1 MTNWLDDPLTSVAL
15 AILLAGI
22 GLLLIALH
30 QRSRPAALRERL
42 LPGSQR
48 SSPALGAAQVN
59 DILRQQGMQLPPRL
73 QALLLPVA
81 RVGETLAGT
90 DQDRQKLRRLLS
102 MAGLRNREA
111 LGLLLAGKYA
121 LGLLLAGIV
130 LFGVLEPGSRLGLNG
145 LAGGL
150 IALFVGTTLPEVW
163 LKLRSAQRGERL
175 ERSLPDGLDLMV
187 ICAEAGL
194 PLGRVLQVVSKEL
207 TLSAP
212 ELADELRY
220 TYAEL
225 QILSDRPRAL
235 LNLAER
241 TGAKGIESM
250 VATLIQAE
258 RYGTPLSQALRTI
271 SEESRK
277 TLILTLE
284 ERAGKLPAQLSVP
297 LMTLILPPIVA
308 MMGAPAMVRIVR
320 LLSQ

>member
-1 MTNWLDDPLTSVAL
+1 MSTLLDNPLAASAL
-15 AILLAGI
+15 AILLAGV
-22 GLLLIALH
+22 GLLLIGLH
-30 QRSRPAALRERL
+30 QRSKLAPLRQRLRPDTPQASAPVR
-42 LPGSQR
+42 QD
-48 SSPALGAAQVN
+48 
-59 DILRQQGMQLPPRL
+59 DILRGQGLQLPARL
-73 QALLLPVA
+73 QALLLPTA
-81 RVGETLAGT
+81 RFGEGLAGT
-90 DQDRQKLRRLLS
+90 DNDRQKLRRLLS
-102 MAGLRNREA
+102 MAGLRNPEA
-111 LGLLLAGKYA
+111 LGLLMVGKYA
-121 LGLLLAGIV
+121 LGLLLAMGV
-130 LFGVLEPGSRLGLNG
+130 LFGVLEPGSRLGMNG

-150 IALFVGTTLPEVW
+150 MALFAGTTAPELW
-163 LKLRSAQRGERL
+163 LKMRSAKRGERL
-175 ERSLPDGLDLMV
+175 SRSLPDGLDLMV

-207 TLSAP
+207 ALSAP

-241 TGAKGIESM
+241 TGVSGIESM

-277 TLILTLE
+277 TLILNLE

-308 MMGAPAMVRIVR
+308 MMGAPAMVRVIR

>member
-1 MTNWLDDPLTSVAL
+1 MSTLLDNPLAASAL
-15 AILLAGI
+15 AILLAGV
-22 GLLLIALH
+22 GLLLIGLH
-30 QRSRPAALRERL
+30 QRSKLAPLRQRLRPDTTQASAPIR
-42 LPGSQR
+42 QD
-48 SSPALGAAQVN
+48 
-59 DILRQQGMQLPPRL
+59 DILRDQGLQLPARL
-73 QALLLPVA
+73 QALLLPTA
-81 RVGETLAGT
+81 RFGEGLAGT
-90 DQDRQKLRRLLS
+90 DNDRQKLRRLLS
-102 MAGLRNREA
+102 MAGFRNPEA
-111 LGLLLAGKYA
+111 LGLLMVGKYA
-121 LGLLLAGIV
+121 LGLLLAMVV
-130 LFGVLEPGSRLGLNG
+130 LFGVLEPGSRLGMNG

-150 IALFVGTTLPEVW
+150 MALFAGTTAPELW
-163 LKLRSAQRGERL
+163 LKMRSTKRGERL
-175 ERSLPDGLDLMV
+175 SRSLPDGLDLMV

-207 TLSAP
+207 ALSAP

-241 TGAKGIESM
+241 TGVSGIESM

-277 TLILTLE
+277 TLILNLE

-308 MMGAPAMVRIVR
+308 MMGAPAMVRVIR

>member
-1 MTNWLDDPLTSVAL
+1 MSTLLDNSLAASAL
-15 AILLAGI
+15 AIMLAGV
-22 GLLLIALH
+22 GLLLIGLH
-30 QRSRPAALRERL
+30 QRSKLAPLRQRLRPDTTQASAPVR
-42 LPGSQR
+42 QD
-48 SSPALGAAQVN
+48 N
-59 DILRQQGMQLPPRL
+59 ILRGQGLQLPPRL
-73 QALLLPVA
+73 QALLLPTA
-81 RVGETLAGT
+81 RFGEGLAGS
-90 DQDRQKLRRLLS
+90 DNDRQKLRRLLS
-102 MAGLRNREA
+102 MAGFRSPEA
-111 LGLLLAGKYA
+111 LGLLMVGKYA
-121 LGLLLAGIV
+121 LGLLLAMVV
-130 LFGVLEPGSRLGLNG
+130 LFGVLEPGSRLGMNG

-150 IALFVGTTLPEVW
+150 MALFAGSTAPELW
-163 LKLRSAQRGERL
+163 LKMRSAKRGERL
-175 ERSLPDGLDLMV
+175 SRSLPDGLDLMV

-207 TLSAP
+207 ALSAP

-241 TGAKGIESM
+241 TGVSGIESM
-250 VATLIQAE
+250 VAILIQAE

-277 TLILTLE
+277 TLILNLE

-308 MMGAPAMVRIVR
+308 MMGAPAMVRVIR

>member
-1 MTNWLDDPLTSVAL
+1 MSALFDDPLVISAL
-15 AILLAGI
+15 AILMAGI
-22 GLLLIALH
+22 GLLLIGMH
-30 QRSRPAALRERL
+30 QRSMLAPLRQRLGTDTPAAT
-42 LPGSQR
+42 
-48 SSPALGAAQVN
+48 SSVRQD
-59 DILRQQGMQLPPRL
+59 DILRGQGLKLPPRL
-73 QALLLPVA
+73 QALIVPMA
-81 RVGETLAGT
+81 RFGEGLAGT
-90 DQDRQKLRRLLS
+90 DNDRQKLRRLLI
-102 MAGLRNREA
+102 MAGFRSQEA
-111 LGLLLAGKYA
+111 LGLLMIAKYA
-121 LGLLLAGIV
+121 LGLLLAMIM
-130 LFGVLEPGSRLGLNG
+130 LFGVLDPGSRLGMNG

-150 IALFVGTTLPEVW
+150 LALFAGTTAPELW
-163 LKLRSAQRGERL
+163 LKMRSAKRGERL
-175 ERSLPDGLDLMV
+175 SRSLPDGLDLMV

-207 TLSAP
+207 ALSAP

-241 TGAKGIESM
+241 TGVSGIESM

-277 TLILTLE
+277 TLILNLE

-308 MMGAPAMVRIVR
+308 MMGAPAMVRVIR

>member
-1 MTNWLDDPLTSVAL
+1 MSALLDNPLAASAL
-15 AILLAGI
+15 AILLAGV
-22 GLLLIALH
+22 GLLLIGLH
-30 QRSRPAALRERL
+30 QRSKLAPLRQRLRPDTTQASAPVR
-42 LPGSQR
+42 QD
-48 SSPALGAAQVN
+48 
-59 DILRQQGMQLPPRL
+59 DILRGQGLQLPARL
-73 QALLLPVA
+73 QALLLPTA
-81 RVGETLAGT
+81 RFGEGLAGT
-90 DQDRQKLRRLLS
+90 DNDRQKLRRLLS
-102 MAGLRNREA
+102 MAGLRNPEA
-111 LGLLLAGKYA
+111 LGLLMVGKYA
-121 LGLLLAGIV
+121 LGLLLAMVV
-130 LFGVLEPGSRLGLNG
+130 LFGVLEPGSRLGMNG

-150 IALFVGTTLPEVW
+150 MALFAGTTAPELW
-163 LKLRSAQRGERL
+163 LKMRSAKRGERL
-175 ERSLPDGLDLMV
+175 SRSLPDGLDLMV

-207 TLSAP
+207 ALSAP

-241 TGAKGIESM
+241 TGVSGIESM

-277 TLILTLE
+277 TLILNLE

-308 MMGAPAMVRIVR
+308 MMGAPAMVRVIR

>member
-1 MTNWLDDPLTSVAL
+1 MNALFDDPLAASAL

-22 GLLLIALH
+22 GLLLIGLH
-30 QRSRPAALRERL
+30 HRRQLAPLRQR
-42 LPGSQR
+42 
-48 SSPALGAAQVN
+48 LGVDAPTITNSVRQD
-59 DILRQQGMQLPPRL
+59 DILRGQGLQLPPRL
-73 QALLLPVA
+73 QAVLLPTA
-81 RVGETLAGT
+81 RFGETLAGT
-90 DQDRQKLRRLLS
+90 DNDRQKLRRLLI
-102 MAGLRNREA
+102 MAGFRSQEA
-111 LGLLLAGKYA
+111 LGLLMVGKYA
-121 LGLLLAGIV
+121 LGLLLALVV
-130 LFGVLEPGSRLGLNG
+130 LFGVLEPGSRLGMNG

-150 IALFVGTTLPEVW
+150 LALFAGTTAPELW
-163 LKLRSAQRGERL
+163 LKMRSAKRGERL
-175 ERSLPDGLDLMV
+175 SRSLPDGLDLMV

-207 TLSAP
+207 ALSAP

-241 TGAKGIESM
+241 TGVSGIESM

-277 TLILTLE
+277 TLILNLE

-308 MMGAPAMVRIVR
+308 MMGAPAMVRVIR

>member
-1 MTNWLDDPLTSVAL
+1 MSALLDNPLAASAL
-15 AILLAGI
+15 AILLAGS
-22 GLLLIALH
+22 GLLLIGLH
-30 QRSRPAALRERL
+30 QRSKLAPLRQRLRPDTTQASAPVR
-42 LPGSQR
+42 QD
-48 SSPALGAAQVN
+48 
-59 DILRQQGMQLPPRL
+59 DILRGQGLQLPPRL
-73 QALLLPVA
+73 QALLLPTA
-81 RVGETLAGT
+81 RIGEGLAGT
-90 DQDRQKLRRLLS
+90 DNDRQKLRRLLS
-102 MAGLRNREA
+102 MAGFRSQQA
-111 LGLLLAGKYA
+111 LGLLMVGKYA
-121 LGLLLAGIV
+121 LGLLLAMVV
-130 LFGVLEPGSRLGLNG
+130 LFGVLEPGSRLGMNG

-150 IALFVGTTLPEVW
+150 MALFAGTTAPELW
-163 LKLRSAQRGERL
+163 LKMRSAKRGERL
-175 ERSLPDGLDLMV
+175 SRSLPDGLDLMV

-207 TLSAP
+207 ALSAP

-241 TGAKGIESM
+241 TGVSGIESM

-277 TLILTLE
+277 TLILNLE

-308 MMGAPAMVRIVR
+308 MMGAPAMVRVIR

>member
-1 MTNWLDDPLTSVAL
+1 MSALLDNPLAASAL
-15 AILLAGI
+15 AILLAGV
-22 GLLLIALH
+22 GLLLIGLH
-30 QRSRPAALRERL
+30 QRSKLAPLRQRLRPDTPQASAPVR
-42 LPGSQR
+42 QD
-48 SSPALGAAQVN
+48 
-59 DILRQQGMQLPPRL
+59 DILRGQGLQLPPRL
-73 QALLLPVA
+73 QALLLPTA
-81 RVGETLAGT
+81 RFGEGLAGT
-90 DQDRQKLRRLLS
+90 DNDRQKLRRLLS
-102 MAGLRNREA
+102 MAGLRNPEA
-111 LGLLLAGKYA
+111 LGLLMVGKYA
-121 LGLLLAGIV
+121 LGLLLAMVV
-130 LFGVLEPGSRLGLNG
+130 LFGVLEPGSRLGMNG

-150 IALFVGTTLPEVW
+150 MALFVGSTAPELW
-163 LKLRSAQRGERL
+163 LKMRSAKRGERL
-175 ERSLPDGLDLMV
+175 SRSLPDGLDLMV

-207 TLSAP
+207 ALSAP

-241 TGAKGIESM
+241 TGVSGIESM

-277 TLILTLE
+277 TLILNLE

-308 MMGAPAMVRIVR
+308 MMGAPAMVRVIR

>member
-1 MTNWLDDPLTSVAL
+1 MSALLDNPLAASAL
-15 AILLAGI
+15 AILLAGV
-22 GLLLIALH
+22 GLLLIGLH
-30 QRSRPAALRERL
+30 QRSKLAPLRQRLRPDTPQASAPVR
-42 LPGSQR
+42 QD
-48 SSPALGAAQVN
+48 
-59 DILRQQGMQLPPRL
+59 DILRGQGLQLPARL
-73 QALLLPVA
+73 QALLLPTA
-81 RVGETLAGT
+81 RFGEGLAGT
-90 DQDRQKLRRLLS
+90 DNDRQKLRRLLS
-102 MAGLRNREA
+102 MAGFRNPEA
-111 LGLLLAGKYA
+111 LGLLMVGKYA
-121 LGLLLAGIV
+121 LGLLLAMGV
-130 LFGVLEPGSRLGLNG
+130 LFGVLEPGSRLGMNG

-150 IALFVGTTLPEVW
+150 MALFAGTTAPELW
-163 LKLRSAQRGERL
+163 LKMRSAKRGERL
-175 ERSLPDGLDLMV
+175 SRSLPDGLDLMV

-207 TLSAP
+207 ALSAP

-241 TGAKGIESM
+241 TGVSGIESM

-277 TLILTLE
+277 TLILNLE

-308 MMGAPAMVRIVR
+308 MMGAPAMVRVIR

>member
-1 MTNWLDDPLTSVAL
+1 MSALLDNPLAASAL
-15 AILLAGI
+15 AILLAGV
-22 GLLLIALH
+22 GLLLIGLH
-30 QRSRPAALRERL
+30 QRSKLAPLRQRLRPDTPQASAPVR
-42 LPGSQR
+42 QD
-48 SSPALGAAQVN
+48 
-59 DILRQQGMQLPPRL
+59 DILRGQGLQLPPRL
-73 QALLLPVA
+73 QALLLPTA
-81 RVGETLAGT
+81 RFGEGLAGT
-90 DQDRQKLRRLLS
+90 DNDRQKLRRLLS
-102 MAGLRNREA
+102 MAGFRNPEA
-111 LGLLLAGKYA
+111 LGLLMVGKYA
-121 LGLLLAGIV
+121 LGLLLAMGV
-130 LFGVLEPGSRLGLNG
+130 LFGVLEPGSRLGMNG

-150 IALFVGTTLPEVW
+150 MALFAGTTAPELW
-163 LKLRSAQRGERL
+163 LKMRSAKRGERL
-175 ERSLPDGLDLMV
+175 SRSLPDGLDLMV

-207 TLSAP
+207 ALSAP

-241 TGAKGIESM
+241 TGVSGIESM

-277 TLILTLE
+277 TLILNLE

-308 MMGAPAMVRIVR
+308 MMGAPAMVRVIR

>member
-1 MTNWLDDPLTSVAL
+1 MSTLLDNPLAASAL
-15 AILLAGI
+15 AILLAGV
-22 GLLLIALH
+22 GLLLIGLH
-30 QRSRPAALRERL
+30 QRSKLAPLRQRLRPDTTQASAPVR
-42 LPGSQR
+42 QD
-48 SSPALGAAQVN
+48 
-59 DILRQQGMQLPPRL
+59 DILRGQGLQLPARL
-73 QALLLPVA
+73 QALLLPTA
-81 RVGETLAGT
+81 RFGEGLAGT
-90 DQDRQKLRRLLS
+90 DNDRQKLRRLLS
-102 MAGLRNREA
+102 MAGFRNPEA
-111 LGLLLAGKYA
+111 LGLLMVGKYA
-121 LGLLLAGIV
+121 LGLLLAMVV
-130 LFGVLEPGSRLGLNG
+130 LFGVLEPGSRLGMNG

-150 IALFVGTTLPEVW
+150 MALFAGTTAPELW
-163 LKLRSAQRGERL
+163 LKMRSAKRGERL
-175 ERSLPDGLDLMV
+175 SRSLPDGLDLMV

-207 TLSAP
+207 ALSAP

-241 TGAKGIESM
+241 TGVSGIESM

-277 TLILTLE
+277 TLILNLE

-308 MMGAPAMVRIVR
+308 MMGAPAMVRVIR

>member
-1 MTNWLDDPLTSVAL
+1 MSALLDNPLAASAL
-15 AILLAGI
+15 AILLAGV
-22 GLLLIALH
+22 GLLLIGLH
-30 QRSRPAALRERL
+30 QRSKLAPLRQRLRPDTPQASAPIR
-42 LPGSQR
+42 QD
-48 SSPALGAAQVN
+48 
-59 DILRQQGMQLPPRL
+59 DILRGQGLQLPARL
-73 QALLLPVA
+73 QALLLPTA
-81 RVGETLAGT
+81 RFGEGLAGT
-90 DQDRQKLRRLLS
+90 DNDRQKLRRLLS
-102 MAGLRNREA
+102 MAGFRNPEA
-111 LGLLLAGKYA
+111 LGLLMVGKYA
-121 LGLLLAGIV
+121 LGLLLAMVV
-130 LFGVLEPGSRLGLNG
+130 LFGVLEPGSRLGMNG

-150 IALFVGTTLPEVW
+150 MALFAGTTAPELW
-163 LKLRSAQRGERL
+163 LKMRSAKRGERL
-175 ERSLPDGLDLMV
+175 SRSLPDGLDLMV

-207 TLSAP
+207 ALSAP

-241 TGAKGIESM
+241 TGVSGIESM

-277 TLILTLE
+277 TLILNLE

-308 MMGAPAMVRIVR
+308 MMGAPAMVRVIR

>member
-1 MTNWLDDPLTSVAL
+1 MSALLDNPLAASAL
-15 AILLAGI
+15 AILLAGV
-22 GLLLIALH
+22 GLLLIGLH
-30 QRSRPAALRERL
+30 QRSKLAPLRQRLRPDTTQASAPVR
-42 LPGSQR
+42 QD
-48 SSPALGAAQVN
+48 
-59 DILRQQGMQLPPRL
+59 DILRGQGLQLPARL
-73 QALLLPVA
+73 QALLLPTA
-81 RVGETLAGT
+81 RFGEGLAGT
-90 DQDRQKLRRLLS
+90 DNDRQKLRRLLS
-102 MAGLRNREA
+102 MAGFRNPEA
-111 LGLLLAGKYA
+111 LGLLMVGKYA
-121 LGLLLAGIV
+121 LGLLLAMGV
-130 LFGVLEPGSRLGLNG
+130 LFGVLEPGSRLGMNG

-150 IALFVGTTLPEVW
+150 MALFAGTTAPELW
-163 LKLRSAQRGERL
+163 LKMRSAKRGERL
-175 ERSLPDGLDLMV
+175 SRSLPDGLDLMV

-207 TLSAP
+207 ALSAP

-241 TGAKGIESM
+241 TGVSGIESM

-277 TLILTLE
+277 TLILNLE

-308 MMGAPAMVRIVR
+308 MMGAPAMVRVIR

>member
-1 MTNWLDDPLTSVAL
+1 MSALLDNPLAASAL
-15 AILLAGI
+15 AILLVGV
-22 GLLLIALH
+22 GLLLIGLH
-30 QRSRPAALRERL
+30 QRSKLAPLRQRLRPDTPQASAPVR
-42 LPGSQR
+42 QD
-48 SSPALGAAQVN
+48 
-59 DILRQQGMQLPPRL
+59 DILRGQGLQLPPRL
-73 QALLLPVA
+73 QALLLPTA
-81 RVGETLAGT
+81 RFGEGLAGT
-90 DQDRQKLRRLLS
+90 DNDRQKLRRLLS
-102 MAGLRNREA
+102 MAGLRNPEA
-111 LGLLLAGKYA
+111 LGLLMVGKYA
-121 LGLLLAGIV
+121 LGLLLAMVV
-130 LFGVLEPGSRLGLNG
+130 LFGVLEPGSRLGMNG

-150 IALFVGTTLPEVW
+150 MALFVGSTAPELW
-163 LKLRSAQRGERL
+163 LKMRSAKRGERL
-175 ERSLPDGLDLMV
+175 SRSLPDGLDLMV

-207 TLSAP
+207 ALSAP

-241 TGAKGIESM
+241 TGVSGIESM

-277 TLILTLE
+277 TLILNLE

-308 MMGAPAMVRIVR
+308 MMGAPAMVRVIR

>member
-1 MTNWLDDPLTSVAL
+1 MSALFDDPLAVGAL

-22 GLLLIALH
+22 GLLLIGLH
-30 QRSRPAALRERL
+30 HRAQLAPLRQRLHTDNMPATPLI
-42 LPGSQR
+42 QHD
-48 SSPALGAAQVN
+48 
-59 DILRQQGMQLPPRL
+59 DILRGQGLQLPPRL
-73 QALLLPVA
+73 QALLLPLA
-81 RVGETLAGT
+81 HVGEGLAGT
-90 DQDRQKLRRLLS
+90 DNDRQKLRRLLI
-102 MAGLRNREA
+102 MAGFRSQEA
-111 LGLLLAGKYA
+111 LGLLMVGKYA
-121 LGLLLAGIV
+121 LGLLLALIM

-150 IALFVGTTLPEVW
+150 LALFAGTTAPELW
-163 LKLRSAQRGERL
+163 LKVRSAKRGERL
-175 ERSLPDGLDLMV
+175 QRSLPDGLDLMV

-207 TLSAP
+207 ALSSP

-241 TGAKGIESM
+241 TGVSGIESM

-308 MMGAPAMVRIVR
+308 MMGAPAMVRVIR